1 MKNKKV
7 LLGVAVLALLGV
19 GYFMMK
25 KKKGLG
31 SSSSNVPAVLA
42 KNNYPVSLAGDT
54 LGSVWQIID
63 GKKYAFASTQSL
75 IDYGNPPEKYPYTA
89 LSKEAL
95 DLIPTGGQIDEKA
108 KILKY

>member
-25 KKKGLG
+25 KKKELG
-31 SSSSNVPAVLA
+31 SSSSLIPVVLA
-42 KNNYPVSLAGDT
+42 KDNYPVSLANDT
-54 LGSVWQIID
+54 NGSVWIVIGGQR
-63 GKKYAFASTQSL
+63 YAVNGTQAL
-75 IDYGNPPEKYPYTA
+75 IDYGLDPAKYPYTV

-95 DLIPTGGQIDEKA
+95 ELMPEVGSIEQKGKVV
-108 KILKY
+108 KY